1 MKTKT
6 VLLFLIVLFSGIC
19 RIHAQ
24 ADFYLMQAL
33 GSRYIYNSDYFEE
46 TREMQVYLSGVDGS
60 LKRDSLLA
68 IYVLDAQYPPTFNL
82 FCSTFELTHPNIPC
96 IIVGIFNS
104 NRQSELTPPFTDSLS
119 VKRYDNPGHGK
130 EMLSTLPGMPPSLIH
145 PPKGDE

>member
-68 IYVLDAQYPPTFNL
+68 IYVLDAQSPHIQFILFNIRVDTSQHTL
-82 FCSTFELTHPNIPC
+82 YYCWNI
-96 IIVGIFNS
+96 
-104 NRQSELTPPFTDSLS
+104 
-119 VKRYDNPGHGK
+119 
-130 EMLSTLPGMPPSLIH
+130 
-145 PPKGDE
+145 

>member
-1 MKTKT
+1 MPDTCASRF
-6 VLLFLIVLFSGIC
+6 LLDAGI
-19 RIHAQ
+19 R
-24 ADFYLMQAL
+24 
-33 GSRYIYNSDYFEE
+33 SRYIYNSDYFEE

-60 LKRDSLLA
+60 LKSDSLLA

-119 VKRYDNPGHGK
+119 VKDMTTRDMERNALVIN
-130 EMLSTLPGMPPSLIH
+130 E
-145 PPKGDE
+145 

>member
-1 MKTKT
+1 MYTLTGYLWGFLISLFMKTKT

-60 LKRDSLLA
+60 LK
-68 IYVLDAQYPPTFNL
+68 
-82 FCSTFELTHPNIPC
+82 
-96 IIVGIFNS
+96 
-104 NRQSELTPPFTDSLS
+104 
-119 VKRYDNPGHGK
+119 
-130 EMLSTLPGMPPSLIH
+130 M
-145 PPKGDE
+145 

>member
-82 FCSTFELTHPNIPC
+82 FYEVNRVNYLLAKIEELPALDN
-96 IIVGIFNS
+96 VRF
-104 NRQSELTPPFTDSLS
+104 SL
-119 VKRYDNPGHGK
+119 K
-130 EMLSTLPGMPPSLIH
+130 
-145 PPKGDE
+145 

>member
-60 LKRDSLLA
+60 LKNDVSPFSAGNGSATLSA
-68 IYVLDAQYPPTFNL
+68 G
-82 FCSTFELTHPNIPC
+82 
-96 IIVGIFNS
+96 IV
-104 NRQSELTPPFTDSLS
+104 
-119 VKRYDNPGHGK
+119 
-130 EMLSTLPGMPPSLIH
+130 
-145 PPKGDE
+145 